1 MMGAAKEGGHLQKLL
16 SVHTRPEQRQ
26 TILASATIPQH
37 RRFLQDCVQNKWTK
51 ENVVYTHIQPE
62 EKIPSYLHHR
72 YVVCEKDDRLQVL
85 FSVLKE
91 DAPDAAII
99 FVNDQVVFLLPPLG
113 LRFYAFLS
121 RFVLGCHGEP

>member
-1 MMGAAKEGGHLQKLL
+1 
-16 SVHTRPEQRQ
+16 
-26 TILASATIPQH
+26 
-37 RRFLQDCVQNKWTK
+37 
-51 ENVVYTHIQPE
+51 
-62 EKIPSYLHHR
+62 
-72 YVVCEKDDRLQVL
+72 VCEKDDRLQVL